1 MSAPILA
8 QVLLLACGLATCE
21 PAAAATPSVTP
32 CVRCV
37 ESRAMDSMHA
47 VILRRARSAT
57 RDGAWNE
64 AAELWRDALLI
75 DDRSAAHW
83 LALGDVLLQAER
95 HREAVGAYL
104 RAVQVDARVTER
116 GTRGVARSYARMGDD
131 RQAIR
136 WVEQALRLGVRADDL
151 WRDESLRHYRD
162 DPRLRGAERRQVEQR
177 GRAPGVPLG
186 AT

>member
-1 MSAPILA
+1 MLA
-8 QVLLLACGLATCE
+8 QVLLLACGLARCE

-32 CVRCV
+32 CPRCV

-47 VILRRARSAT
+47 VTLRRARSAT

-83 LALGDVLLQAER
+83 LTFGDVLLHAER

-116 GTRGVARSYARMGDD
+116 GTRGVARSYALMGDD
-131 RQAIR
+131 RQAVR
-136 WVEQALRLGVRADDL
+136 WLEQALRLGARADVL
-151 WRDESLRHYRD
+151 LSDESFRRFRNE
-162 DPRLRGAERRQVEQR
+162 PRLRGKVRRNVDRRGGPGSGEQR
-177 GRAPGVPLG
+177 AS
-186 AT
+186 T